1 MCFFNR
7 IKTEDVYKMVRT
19 KLLAWNTKGI
29 PMLSYRNKSN
39 YYESTS
45 NKVEKKYCKFSL
57 VTETSG
63 LKLEFYFSYDKKTK
77 EAWFRVFAHNLDLSY
92 SKEGSRL
99 IREKYKEFDFNF
111 YGFTSVICK
120 PKVCKTVQDCFKY
133 LTDCMAKWNSCD
145 IYNLLVDLNKLK
157 K

>member
-29 PMLSYRNKSN
+29 PTLSYRNKDN
-39 YYESTS
+39 YYE
-45 NKVEKKYCKFSL
+45 NKHNYANKKECFFMLNTIKDSFR
-57 VTETSG
+57 
-63 LKLEFYFSYDKKTK
+63 LEFTFSYIKKTK
-77 EAWFRVFAHNLDLSY
+77 KAWFRITARGVDLSY
-92 SKEGSRL
+92 SKEGMRL
-99 IREKYKEFDFNF
+99 IREKYKDFDFTFLSDTYIN
-111 YGFTSVICK
+111 IDD
-120 PKVCKTVQDCFKY
+120 KVCKTVQDCFKY

-145 IYNLLVDLNKLK
+145 LYNLLVDINKLK